1 MTTKL
6 LTTKYIL
13 SNQYA
18 NTNMNYTI
26 QLRIPEYKKFKNE
39 HTNKMLT

>member
-26 QLRIPEYKKFKNE
+26 QLRIPEYKNE